1 MAPHHEQMMKGLA
14 MNAYKIMMRLKEGI
28 YNKVYARKL
37 MKSVKQEANEIEA
50 KVIASKASM
59 KTIRH
64 HYHTV
69 QHLAQE
75 LTKEVRKT
83 RKYR

>member
-1 MAPHHEQMMKGLA
+1 

-37 MKSVKQEANEIEA
+37 MKTVKQEANEIEA

-83 RKYR
+83 RKHR

>member
-1 MAPHHEQMMKGLA
+1 
-14 MNAYKIMMRLKEGI
+14 
-28 YNKVYARKL
+28 

-50 KVIASKASM
+50 KVIATKVIATKVIASKASM

-83 RKYR
+83 RKQR